1 MRRLLVLII
10 IFLVIVVGF
19 FFYETAVAPE
29 TVAPETV
36 ETPLT
41 PYPCPQA
48 TPELFTVEPV
58 TSPTDAAS
66 QMVRVSLGNGEL
78 ITITSESGT
87 VSGTAVF
94 PADLEVPLLPQTTH
108 HLTVTGLVRQVMQ
121 GDCAYG
127 GYELSTT
134 TDLNGNPLII
144 ERN

>member
-1 MRRLLVLII
+1 MRRLLVVII

-66 QMVRVSLGNGEL
+66 QMVWLAWGMGN
-78 ITITSESGT
+78 
-87 VSGTAVF
+87 
-94 PADLEVPLLPQTTH
+94 
-108 HLTVTGLVRQVMQ
+108 
-121 GDCAYG
+121 
-127 GYELSTT
+127 
-134 TDLNGNPLII
+134 
-144 ERN
+144 